1 MGVDP
6 EAWETA
12 LRETAP
18 KAGVG
23 VSESLLHGVGRER
36 GGNLRSKQKAKA

>member
-12 LRETAP
+12 LREAAP
-18 KAGVG
+18 KAGAG
-23 VSESLLHGVGRER
+23 VSESLLHGVGRGRE
-36 GGNLRSKQKAKA
+36 GNLYSKQQAKA